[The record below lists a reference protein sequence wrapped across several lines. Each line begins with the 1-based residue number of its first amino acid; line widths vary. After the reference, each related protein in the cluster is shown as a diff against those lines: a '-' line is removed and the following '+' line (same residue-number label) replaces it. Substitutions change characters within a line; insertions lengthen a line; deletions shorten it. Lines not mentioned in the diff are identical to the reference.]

1 MNDKDKIIMKN
12 VGKKI
17 KLARINAHYT
27 QEQLAEKTSLTSKFI
42 SQLERGISFG
52 RANTIVALCN
62 ELNISPNFLFDDFI
76 NSKKQSEFPSIDIN
90 FIKLYIEL
98 DDYNKDVLKL
108 FASHLIRLQ
117 NNNENNKLNAKNN
130 EDPKIF
136 VVFLSL

>member
-1 MNDKDKIIMKN
+1 MNDKDKIIMKS

-52 RANTIVALCN
+52 RANTIVTLCN

-76 NSKKQSEFPSIDIN
+76 NPNTQPEFPSINID

-108 FASHLIRLQ
+108 FTNQLIKLQ
-117 NNNENNKLNAKNN
+117 NGKETKHK
-130 EDPKIF
+130 KSI
-136 VVFLSL
+136 